1 MVAQVV
7 NQSAMQ
13 ALLKGKNGPVARQA
27 LIRGIKVQTAA
38 RRNLGGGTGSGP
50 KRVDTGLLRA
60 SISVQLRT
68 WASGDIAVRIGTN
81 VYYAFWV
88 HEGTGIY
95 GPRHTPIVPKRARYL
110 RFKPKGMAKYIY
122 RKSVKGM
129 KPNPFLVK
137 ALPAAK
143 LNNTTDL

>member
-7 NQSAMQ
+7 NGEALQH
-13 ALLKGKNGPVARQA
+13 LLKGPTGPIARQA
-27 LIRGIKVQTAA
+27 LRRGVRVQAAA
-38 RRNLGGGTGSGP
+38 RRNLGGTTGSGP

-60 SISVQLRT
+60 SISVQLRV
-68 WASGDIAVRIGTN
+68 WGSGDLAVRIGTN
-81 VYYAFWV
+81 VYYALWV

-110 RFKPKGMAKYIY
+110 RFKPKGMEKYLY

-129 KPNPFLVK
+129 KPNPYLVK

-143 LNNTTDL
+143 INTTTL

>member
-27 LIRGIKVQTAA
+27 LRRGIKVQTAA

-68 WASGDIAVRIGTN
+68 WANGDIAVRIGTN
-81 VYYAFWV
+81 VYYAYWV
-88 HEGTGIY
+88 HEGTGVFGPKHHRIY
-95 GPRHTPIVPKRARYL
+95 PKRARYL

-122 RKSVKGM
+122 RQSVAGM